1 MIERVIEKVHKGFL
15 NYLRRLEGKM
25 NKVLQATEAM
35 FDDHLD
41 GDVANALLEPVS
53 RDSKLVSIMTREKK
67 ERVQLL
73 DDISKQLGVSRSSF
87 LSMALDDAINAYQAA
102 LFEKGINDATKFP
115 TMRGFN
121 PEEDV

>member
-1 MIERVIEKVHKGFL
+1 
-15 NYLRRLEGKM
+15 M
-25 NKVLQATEAM
+25 NKVLRATEAM
-35 FDDHLD
+35 VDGNLD
-41 GDVANALLEPVS
+41 GDFASDLLKPVS

-87 LSMALDDAINAYQAA
+87 LSMALDDAIKTYQLA
-102 LFEKGINDATKFP
+102 LFETGITDHS

-121 PEEDV
+121 PEEDM